1 MTFTGQKI
9 EIARQMLCGIHVT
22 MDSYLYRLLD
32 YPIAILRNTNDGI
45 NVLRSLPTPILR
57 RNDFSCR
64 TPSALRSQQSDDVTL
79 NIVQSQLP
87 HFLPGKIQNAVTNL
101 QQITAMFRVQNKRS
115 LSSPKKKTHNSLQSS
130 TTKFG
135 NNSAVV
141 FRLILRHLPNFFLFF
156 FLLWLLY
163 YSKGSHGMSPSVAE
177 YETCFF
183 FWPAFTLL
191 IIQPTGQQSRNRKK
205 NE

>member
-1 MTFTGQKI
+1 MQDSISITFSAVRWRYIKYSIVPVATFSSGEDSKCCYKLTIDYSNVSCKKLTKPIPPPQKK
-9 EIARQMLCGIHVT
+9 
-22 MDSYLYRLLD
+22 
-32 YPIAILRNTNDGI
+32 N
-45 NVLRSLPTPILR
+45 
-57 RNDFSCR
+57 
-64 TPSALRSQQSDDVTL
+64 
-79 NIVQSQLP
+79 
-87 HFLPGKIQNAVTNL
+87 
-101 QQITAMFRVQNKRS
+101 
-115 LSSPKKKTHNSLQSS
+115 KKKTHKSLQSS

-177 YETCFF
+177 YDETCFF

-205 NE
+205 NEWNTVSITAWFPQAQNKFPDYNLDRF